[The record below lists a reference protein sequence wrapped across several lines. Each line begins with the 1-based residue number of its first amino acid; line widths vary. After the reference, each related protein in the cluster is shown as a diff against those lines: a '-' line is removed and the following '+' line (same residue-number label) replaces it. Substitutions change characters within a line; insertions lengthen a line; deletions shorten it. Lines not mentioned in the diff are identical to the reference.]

1 MKHETDTLGRAMQAA
16 GAVVTG
22 VSLWLLCVYGFNDSD
37 TTQAAGA
44 DSSSCPPAVAAYSHC
59 APASLHAAGGARLL
73 PAVERPAAPE
83 GDLGGGP
90 KQAAGSTPALAA
102 FNLADYEDSFLPTEA
117 GLIDMTIEAWSQEE
131 FLALTQDEA
140 HELLALDDTVGFK
153 GPDSMLSIVGP
164 LPTEDD
170 CRIGFRSP
178 AVQAALREVCF
189 YDIVIVE
196 LGSIPSHRRAGVHHA
211 SLLQDAIAK
220 RAASMLLLMAELE
233 KATTFGAW
241 RLWHGLYARWS
252 R

>member
-1 MKHETDTLGRAMQAA
+1 MKALNILATALALASFA
-16 GAVVTG
+16 Y
-22 VSLWLLCVYGFNDSD
+22 WLSPLNDYYDSG
-37 TTQAAGA
+37 TTQAAGV

-73 PAVERPAAPE
+73 PAVERPVAPE
-83 GDLGGGP
+83 SDLGGGP

-102 FNLADYEDSFLPTEA
+102 FQLADYDDSFLPTEA

-140 HELLALDDTVGFK
+140 HDLLALDDTVGFK
-153 GPDSMLSIVGP
+153 GPDSMLSIAGP

-178 AVQAALREVCF
+178 RVKEALQEVCLF
-189 YDIVIVE
+189 EVLIVE
-196 LGSIPSHRRAGVHHA
+196 LGSIPSYRRDHWAAQG
-211 SLLQDAIAK
+211 LQTAIRLRDDAA
-220 RAASMLLLMAELE
+220 LHLMEVLE
-233 KATTFGAW
+233 EETAFGAW
-241 RLWHGLYARWS
+241 KLWWRLYARWS